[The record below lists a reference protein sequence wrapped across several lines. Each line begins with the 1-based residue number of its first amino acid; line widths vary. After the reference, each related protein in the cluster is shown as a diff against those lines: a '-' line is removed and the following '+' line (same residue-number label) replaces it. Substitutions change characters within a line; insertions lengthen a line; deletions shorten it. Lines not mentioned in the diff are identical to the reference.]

1 MIVVQPVLQLA
12 KPLDPCRTRVK
23 QKTVRGVFGRKER
36 ERTDRGCNRIKVH
49 RPECEQRGKCCN
61 DYRQYRIASM
71 DEERP
76 EHDLGVLARGCAV
89 PFRERGTPDD
99 VANMIAF
106 LASDDAAYVTGASFR
121 VDGGWSVT
129 SAG

>member
-1 MIVVQPVLQLA
+1 MARFDDRVAIVTGAAGGSV
-12 KPLDPCRTRVK
+12 
-23 QKTVRGVFGRKER
+23 
-36 ERTDRGCNRIKVH
+36 
-49 RPECEQRGKCCN
+49 
-61 DYRQYRIASM
+61 
-71 DEERP
+71 
-76 EHDLGVLARGCAV
+76 V